1 MSPVPDPP
9 PAADSLAAC
18 LARLAVSAPLAQG
31 CLDAGQDGAPGALL
45 ASLSIDFAWA
55 VTDRVSQGV
64 ELGIGLR
71 GLPLSASLAVLHTR
85 VADSAARIRFEVQQ
99 TPAGPA
105 STQGAHHA

>member
-1 MSPVPDPP
+1 MSPTSDPT

-31 CLDAGQDGAPGALL
+31 CLDAGQGEAPGPLL

-55 VTDRVSQGV
+55 VTERVSLGAQ
-64 ELGIGLR
+64 LGIGLR
-71 GLPLSASLAVLHTR
+71 GLPLNAALAVLHTR